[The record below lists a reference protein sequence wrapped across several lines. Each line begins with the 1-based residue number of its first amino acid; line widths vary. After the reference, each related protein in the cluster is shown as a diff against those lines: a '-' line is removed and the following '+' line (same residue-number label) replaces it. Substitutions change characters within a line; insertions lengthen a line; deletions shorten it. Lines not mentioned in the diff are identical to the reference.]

1 MGYLEKNFILHER
14 DAKGDI
20 LPIDYPL
27 KESGIIGFEDKSIK
41 MIPLVRGDII
51 TMGNSKDFAWEEV
64 ISEHLVEPKMT
75 AEELKNTK
83 ILRTKEGKLVTIID
97 LFLTILYEISG
108 VKKTVKQTE
117 DEIKKNLE

>member
-14 DAKGDI
+14 NTEGKL

-27 KESGIIGFEDKSIK
+27 KETRVIGFEDKSIK
-41 MIPLVRGDII
+41 MFPLVRGDILD
-51 TMGNSKDFAWEEV
+51 MGSKEDFAWEEV

-75 AEELKNTK
+75 AEELRNTK
-83 ILRTKEGKLVTIID
+83 ILHTKEGKLVTIID

-108 VKKTVKQTE
+108 VPKSVKQTE
-117 DEIKKNLE
+117 DELKKNSE